1 MQRLNPEKL
10 IVTFLSG
17 TDAHVLVLPRRYTL
31 THSDITGRLYL
42 SIGNQYNVKQISGL
56 YTRIMRD
63 EILAEFIEEKNSLIF
78 KLYCHVSGG
87 LAPGHAKW
95 RFNIFQSELPLV
107 LEAIRYGDQAI
118 FKENKE
124 LDSIPLN
131 IYFYSKNQKFHKIEN
146 WGSMHNFS

>member
-87 LAPGHAKW
+87 LAPGPAK
-95 RFNIFQSELPLV
+95 
-107 LEAIRYGDQAI
+107 
-118 FKENKE
+118 
-124 LDSIPLN
+124 
-131 IYFYSKNQKFHKIEN
+131 
-146 WGSMHNFS
+146 